1 MAQPSKA
8 AAQKPADPTIPAKS
22 NKKLLIAIIG
32 VLVLAIAG
40 GAGWYFTKGK
50 KPHDATEEHVEEEV
64 KADPHKLPIF
74 VALEPFTVNLQRES
88 TDQYLQLGL
97 SLKVFEPDYE
107 NKIKLNLPE
116 IRSKILQLLT
126 TKTATE
132 LLTADG
138 KTKLIREILTLSNGV
153 IGIVEPPVQP
163 MVIYAAPPGAA
174 PQGVNASGVPVT
186 VAIAP
191 AHAGA
196 GAPATLPAAVSAPV
210 YYQPQPAPHVPKKG
224 IVDVLLTSFI
234 IQ

>member
-8 AAQKPADPTIPAKS
+8 AAQKPADPTVPAKS

-40 GAGWYFTKGK
+40 GAGWYFTKSK
-50 KPHDATEEHVEEEV
+50 KPHDATEEHAEEEV
-64 KADPHKLPIF
+64 KADPHKQPIF
-74 VALEPFTVNLQRES
+74 VPLEPFTVNLQRES

-163 MVIYAAPPGAA
+163 MVIYAAPP
-174 PQGVNASGVPVT
+174 QMVNASGVPVA
-186 VAIAP
+186 VAAAP
-191 AHAGA
+191 AHTEAG
-196 GAPATLPAAVSAPV
+196 TPAAVPAPAVPAPV